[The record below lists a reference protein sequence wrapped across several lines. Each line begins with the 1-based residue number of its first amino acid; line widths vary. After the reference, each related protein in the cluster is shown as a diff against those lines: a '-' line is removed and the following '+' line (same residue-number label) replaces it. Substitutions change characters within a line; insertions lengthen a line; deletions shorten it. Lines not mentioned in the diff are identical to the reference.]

1 MNFQKIYD
9 YFFSNNY
16 MTKMP
21 TFGEVLASNIITLL
35 LLLIILGLYI
45 AGKVLLM
52 KKIYGEKK
60 MWQGAIP
67 VFGLMKLYDAVELNK
82 LFAVSILIPVLGLI
96 PYFIF
101 CYKLPAALGEKQ
113 PAFPYLTI
121 FFSPIIML
129 MLATDQKYEYQYVRG
144 KNVPFQGAFALNRAQ
159 TAAPE
164 APVQPVSEVPTQSI
178 PEAPVQSVVE
188 MSVQSTPESPAQATN
203 EAFVQGIPEVP
214 AQSAAEIPTQ
224 SPSNV
229 PIQTASETPTQPV
242 AEILPPSA
250 PEDPVQ
256 STQGT
261 PIESQN
267 PSIPE
272 NQVQSSDLN
281 NLQ

>member
-21 TFGEVLASNIITLL
+21 SLGEVLASNIITLL
-35 LLLIILGLYI
+35 LLLIVLGLYI
-45 AGKVLLM
+45 VGKVLLM

-67 VFGLMKLYDAVELNK
+67 VLGLMKLYDAVELNK
-82 LFAVSILIPVLGLI
+82 LFAISILIPVLGLI

-101 CYKLPAALGEKQ
+101 CYKLPAAFGEKQ
-113 PAFPYLTI
+113 PVFPYLTI

-144 KNVPFQGAFALNRAQ
+144 KNVPFQGAFALNNTQAS
-159 TAAPE
+159 TGAP
-164 APVQPVSEVPTQSI
+164 AQPVSESPTQSI
-178 PEAPVQSVVE
+178 PEAPVQPVVE
-188 MSVQSTPESPAQATN
+188 T
-203 EAFVQGIPEVP
+203 
-214 AQSAAEIPTQ
+214 
-224 SPSNV
+224 
-229 PIQTASETPTQPV
+229 PIQPASEIPTQPV
-242 AEILPPSA
+242 AENLPPSA
-250 PEDPVQ
+250 PEAPVQ
-256 STQGT
+256 STQGA
-261 PIESQN
+261 PIEPQN
-267 PSIPE
+267 PSVSE

>member
-21 TFGEVLASNIITLL
+21 SFGEVLASNVITLL
-35 LLLIILGLYI
+35 LLLIILGLYV

-67 VFGLMKLYDAVELNK
+67 VLGLMNLYDAVELNK
-82 LFAVSILIPVLGLI
+82 LFAISILIPVIGLI

-101 CYKLPAALGEKQ
+101 CYKLPAAFGEKQ

-144 KNVPFQGAFALNRAQ
+144 KNIPFQGAFALNNARTIAE
-159 TAAPE
+159 TTP
-164 APVQPVSEVPTQSI
+164 QP
-178 PEAPVQSVVE
+178 
-188 MSVQSTPESPAQATN
+188 TPEVVNQPT
-203 EAFVQGIPEVP
+203 PEVD
-214 AQSAAEIPTQ
+214 TQ
-224 SPSNV
+224 
-229 PIQTASETPTQPV
+229 PITEAPTQPV
-242 AEILPPSA
+242 VEIQTQ
-250 PEDPVQ
+250 PVQ
-256 STQGT
+256 GT
-261 PIESQN
+261 VIESQS
-267 PSIPE
+267 PSTSE

>member
-16 MTKMP
+16 MTKIP

-35 LLLIILGLYI
+35 ILLIILGLYI

-67 VFGLMKLYDAVELNK
+67 VLGLMKLYDAVELNK
-82 LFAVSILIPVLGLI
+82 LFAISILIPVLGLI

-101 CYKLPAALGEKQ
+101 CYKLPTAFGEKQ

-144 KNVPFQGAFALNRAQ
+144 KNVPFQGAFALNNTQAPTGAPAQ
-159 TAAPE
+159 STTEAPIQPVAETPIQPASEIPTQPVAENLPPSAPE
-164 APVQPVSEVPTQSI
+164 APVQSI
-178 PEAPVQSVVE
+178 QGAP
-188 MSVQSTPESPAQATN
+188 A
-203 EAFVQGIPEVP
+203 
-214 AQSAAEIPTQ
+214 
-224 SPSNV
+224 
-229 PIQTASETPTQPV
+229 
-242 AEILPPSA
+242 
-250 PEDPVQ
+250 
-256 STQGT
+256 
-261 PIESQN
+261 ESQN
-267 PSIPE
+267 PSVSE

>member
-1 MNFQKIYD
+1 MNLQKIYD

-21 TFGEVLASNIITLL
+21 SLGEVLASNIITLL
-35 LLLIILGLYI
+35 LLLIVLGLYI
-45 AGKVLLM
+45 VGKVLLM

-67 VFGLMKLYDAVELNK
+67 VLGLMKLYDAVELNK
-82 LFAVSILIPVLGLI
+82 LFAISILIPVLGLI

-101 CYKLPAALGEKQ
+101 CYKLPAAFGEKQ

-144 KNVPFQGAFALNRAQ
+144 KNIPFQGAFALNNAQ
-159 TAAPE
+159 APTG
-164 APVQPVSEVPTQSI
+164 APVQPTTEAPAQPTTEAPAQ
-178 PEAPVQSVVE
+178 PTTEAPVQSVVE
-188 MSVQSTPESPAQATN
+188 NPVQPTVEAPAQPVS
-203 EAFVQGIPEVP
+203 EVSSQSIPEAP
-214 AQSAAEIPTQ
+214 AQS
-224 SPSNV
+224 
-229 PIQTASETPTQPV
+229 V
-242 AEILPPSA
+242 AENLPPSTSEA
-250 PEDPVQ
+250 LVQ
-256 STQGT
+256 TTQGT

-267 PSIPE
+267 PSVSE

>member
-21 TFGEVLASNIITLL
+21 TFGEVLASNVITLF

-67 VFGLMKLYDAVELNK
+67 VLGLMKLYDAVELNK
-82 LFAVSILIPVLGLI
+82 LFAISILIPVLGLI

-101 CYKLPAALGEKQ
+101 CYKLPAAFGEKQ

-144 KNVPFQGAFALNRAQ
+144 KNIPFQGAFALNNAQ
-159 TAAPE
+159 APTE
-164 APVQPVSEVPTQSI
+164 APVQPASEV
-178 PEAPVQSVVE
+178 
-188 MSVQSTPESPAQATN
+188 SVQPTPEVATQPIA
-203 EAFVQGIPEVP
+203 EA
-214 AQSAAEIPTQ
+214 
-224 SPSNV
+224 
-229 PIQTASETPTQPV
+229 PTQPV
-242 AEILPPSA
+242 VEIQTQ
-250 PEDPVQ
+250 PVQ
-256 STQGT
+256 GT
-261 PIESQN
+261 VIESQS
-267 PSIPE
+267 PSTSE

>member
-45 AGKVLLM
+45 AGKILLM

-82 LFAVSILIPVLGLI
+82 LFAVSILIPVLGSI

-159 TAAPE
+159 MAPE
-164 APVQPVSEVPTQSI
+164 APAQPASEVPTQSI

-256 STQGT
+256 STQGI

-267 PSIPE
+267 PSVSE

>member
-21 TFGEVLASNIITLL
+21 TFGEVLTSNLITLL

-67 VFGLMKLYDAVELNK
+67 VLGLMKLYDAVELNK
-82 LFAVSILIPVLGLI
+82 LFAISILIPVLGLI

-101 CYKLPAALGEKQ
+101 CYKLPAAFGEKQ

-129 MLATDQKYEYQYVRG
+129 MLATNQKYEYQYVRG

-159 TAAPE
+159 TAPE
-164 APVQPVSEVPTQSI
+164 APVQPASEVPTQSI
-178 PEAPVQSVVE
+178 PEAPVQSAVE
-188 MSVQSTPESPAQATN
+188 T
-203 EAFVQGIPEVP
+203 
-214 AQSAAEIPTQ
+214 
-224 SPSNV
+224 
-229 PIQTASETPTQPV
+229 PIQPASETTTQQVPSQPV
-242 AEILPPSA
+242 AENLPPSA
-250 PEDPVQ
+250 PEAPVQ

-267 PSIPE
+267 PSISE
-272 NQVQSSDLN
+272 NQVQSSGLN

>member
-16 MTKMP
+16 MTKIP

-35 LLLIILGLYI
+35 ILLIILGLYI

-67 VFGLMKLYDAVELNK
+67 VLGLMKLYDAVELNK
-82 LFAVSILIPVLGLI
+82 LFAISILVPVLGLI

-101 CYKLPAALGEKQ
+101 CYKLPAAFGEKQ
-113 PAFPYLTI
+113 PVFPYLTI

-159 TAAPE
+159 TAATE
-164 APVQPVSEVPTQSI
+164 APAQPVSEVPTQSI
-178 PEAPVQSVVE
+178 PEAPVQSV
-188 MSVQSTPESPAQATN
+188 
-203 EAFVQGIPEVP
+203 
-214 AQSAAEIPTQ
+214 AET
-224 SPSNV
+224 
-229 PIQTASETPTQPV
+229 PIQPASEIPTQPV
-242 AEILPPSA
+242 AENLPPSA
-250 PEDPVQ
+250 PEAPVQ
-256 STQGT
+256 SIQGA
-261 PIESQN
+261 PAESQN
-267 PSIPE
+267 PSVSE

>member
-21 TFGEVLASNIITLL
+21 SLGEVLASNIITLL

-82 LFAVSILIPVLGLI
+82 LFAISILIPVLGLI

-164 APVQPVSEVPTQSI
+164 APAQPTTEAPIQPVIET
-178 PEAPVQSVVE
+178 
-188 MSVQSTPESPAQATN
+188 
-203 EAFVQGIPEVP
+203 
-214 AQSAAEIPTQ
+214 
-224 SPSNV
+224 
-229 PIQTASETPTQPV
+229 PIQPASEIPTQPV
-242 AEILPPSA
+242 AENLPPSA
-250 PEDPVQ
+250 PETPAQ

-267 PSIPE
+267 PFVPE
-272 NQVQSSDLN
+272 NQVQSSGLN

>member
-21 TFGEVLASNIITLL
+21 SLGEVLASNIITLL
-35 LLLIILGLYI
+35 LLLIVLGLYI
-45 AGKVLLM
+45 VGKVLLM

-67 VFGLMKLYDAVELNK
+67 VLSLMKLYDAVELNK
-82 LFAVSILIPVLGLI
+82 LFAISILIPVLGLI

-101 CYKLPAALGEKQ
+101 CYKLPAAFGEKQ
-113 PAFPYLTI
+113 PAFPFLTI

-144 KNVPFQGAFALNRAQ
+144 KNVPFQGAFALNNAQ
-159 TAAPE
+159 APTE
-164 APVQPVSEVPTQSI
+164 APVQPASEV
-178 PEAPVQSVVE
+178 
-188 MSVQSTPESPAQATN
+188 SVQSTPEVATQPIA
-203 EAFVQGIPEVP
+203 EA
-214 AQSAAEIPTQ
+214 
-224 SPSNV
+224 
-229 PIQTASETPTQPV
+229 PTQPV
-242 AEILPPSA
+242 VEIQTQ
-250 PEDPVQ
+250 PVQ
-256 STQGT
+256 GT
-261 PIESQN
+261 VIESQS
-267 PSIPE
+267 PSTSE

>member
-21 TFGEVLASNIITLL
+21 TFGEVLASNVIILL

-67 VFGLMKLYDAVELNK
+67 VLGLMELYDAVELNK
-82 LFAVSILIPVLGLI
+82 LFAISILIPVLGLI

-113 PAFPYLTI
+113 PVFPYLTI

-144 KNVPFQGAFALNRAQ
+144 KNVPFQGAFALNNAQ
-159 TAAPE
+159 APTGAPAQPVIE
-164 APVQPVSEVPTQSI
+164 TPVQPAPESPARPI
-178 PEAPVQSVVE
+178 DEAPVQS
-188 MSVQSTPESPAQATN
+188 
-203 EAFVQGIPEVP
+203 IPEVP
-214 AQSAAEIPTQ
+214 AQSAAENPAQ
-224 SPSNV
+224 PAPNV
-229 PIQTASETPTQPV
+229 SIQPASEAPTQPV
-242 AEILPPSA
+242 AENLPPSA
-250 PEDPVQ
+250 PEAPVQ

-267 PSIPE
+267 PSASE

>member
-16 MTKMP
+16 MTKIP

-35 LLLIILGLYI
+35 ILLIILGLYI

-67 VFGLMKLYDAVELNK
+67 VLGLMKLYDAVELNK
-82 LFAVSILIPVLGLI
+82 LFAISILIPVLGLI

-101 CYKLPAALGEKQ
+101 CYKLPAAFGEKQ
-113 PAFPYLTI
+113 PVFPYLTI

-144 KNVPFQGAFALNRAQ
+144 KNVPFQGAFALNNTQAPTGAPAQ
-159 TAAPE
+159 STTEAPIQPVAETPIQPASEIPTQPVAENFPPSAPE
-164 APVQPVSEVPTQSI
+164 APVQSI
-178 PEAPVQSVVE
+178 QGAP
-188 MSVQSTPESPAQATN
+188 A
-203 EAFVQGIPEVP
+203 
-214 AQSAAEIPTQ
+214 
-224 SPSNV
+224 
-229 PIQTASETPTQPV
+229 
-242 AEILPPSA
+242 
-250 PEDPVQ
+250 
-256 STQGT
+256 
-261 PIESQN
+261 ESQN
-267 PSIPE
+267 PSVSE

>member
-16 MTKMP
+16 ITKMP
-21 TFGEVLASNIITLL
+21 SFGEVLASNIITLL

-45 AGKVLLM
+45 TGKVLLM

-67 VFGLMKLYDAVELNK
+67 VLGLMKLYDAVELNK
-82 LFAVSILIPVLGLI
+82 LFAISILIPVIGLI

-101 CYKLPAALGEKQ
+101 CYKLPAAFGEKQ

-144 KNVPFQGAFALNRAQ
+144 KNVPFQGAFALNNAQ
-159 TAAPE
+159 APTE
-164 APVQPVSEVPTQSI
+164 APVQPASEV
-178 PEAPVQSVVE
+178 
-188 MSVQSTPESPAQATN
+188 SVQSTPEVATQPIA
-203 EAFVQGIPEVP
+203 EA
-214 AQSAAEIPTQ
+214 
-224 SPSNV
+224 
-229 PIQTASETPTQPV
+229 PTQPV
-242 AEILPPSA
+242 VEIQTQ
-250 PEDPVQ
+250 PVQ
-256 STQGT
+256 GT
-261 PIESQN
+261 VIESQS
-267 PSIPE
+267 PSTSE

>member
-67 VFGLMKLYDAVELNK
+67 VLGLMKLYDAVELNK
-82 LFAVSILIPVLGLI
+82 LFAISILIPVLGLI

-101 CYKLPAALGEKQ
+101 CYKLPAAFGEKQ
-113 PAFPYLTI
+113 PVFPYLTI

-144 KNVPFQGAFALNRAQ
+144 KNVPFQGAFALNNTQASTGAPAQ
-159 TAAPE
+159 PNVETPAQSTPE
-164 APVQPVSEVPTQSI
+164 STVQTITEIPAQPVSEVSSQSI
-178 PEAPVQSVVE
+178 PEAPAQSV
-188 MSVQSTPESPAQATN
+188 
-203 EAFVQGIPEVP
+203 
-214 AQSAAEIPTQ
+214 AE
-224 SPSNV
+224 N
-229 PIQTASETPTQPV
+229 
-242 AEILPPSA
+242 LPPSTS
-250 PEDPVQ
+250 EVLVQ
-256 STQGT
+256 TTQGT

-267 PSIPE
+267 PSVSE

>member
-16 MTKMP
+16 MTKIP

-35 LLLIILGLYI
+35 ILLIILGLYI

-67 VFGLMKLYDAVELNK
+67 VLGLMKLYDAVELNK
-82 LFAVSILIPVLGLI
+82 LFAISILIPVLGLI

-101 CYKLPAALGEKQ
+101 CYKLPAAFGEKQ
-113 PAFPYLTI
+113 PVFPYLTI

-144 KNVPFQGAFALNRAQ
+144 KNVPFQGAFALNNTQ
-159 TAAPE
+159 APTG
-164 APVQPVSEVPTQSI
+164 A
-178 PEAPVQSVVE
+178 
-188 MSVQSTPESPAQATN
+188 
-203 EAFVQGIPEVP
+203 P
-214 AQSAAEIPTQ
+214 AQSTTEA
-224 SPSNV
+224 
-229 PIQTASETPTQPV
+229 PIQPVAETPIQPASEIPTQPV
-242 AEILPPSA
+242 AENLPPSA
-250 PEDPVQ
+250 PEAPVQ

>member
-21 TFGEVLASNIITLL
+21 TFGEVLASNLITLL

-52 KKIYGEKK
+52 KKIYGEKM

-67 VFGLMKLYDAVELNK
+67 VLGLMKLYDAVELNK
-82 LFAVSILIPVLGLI
+82 LFAISILIPVIGLI

-101 CYKLPAALGEKQ
+101 CYKLPAAFGEKQ
-113 PAFPYLTI
+113 PVFPYLTI

-144 KNVPFQGAFALNRAQ
+144 KNIPFQGAFALNNTQAPTGAPAQ
-159 TAAPE
+159 PTTE
-164 APVQPVSEVPTQSI
+164 APAQPTT
-178 PEAPVQSVVE
+178 EAPVQSVVE
-188 MSVQSTPESPAQATN
+188 NPVQPTVEAPAQPVS
-203 EAFVQGIPEVP
+203 EVSSQSIPEAP
-214 AQSAAEIPTQ
+214 AQS
-224 SPSNV
+224 
-229 PIQTASETPTQPV
+229 V
-242 AEILPPSA
+242 AENLPPSTSEA
-250 PEDPVQ
+250 LVQ
-256 STQGT
+256 TTQGT

-267 PSIPE
+267 PSVSE

>member
-21 TFGEVLASNIITLL
+21 SLGEVLASNIITLL
-35 LLLIILGLYI
+35 LLLIVLGLYI
-45 AGKVLLM
+45 VGKVLLL

-67 VFGLMKLYDAVELNK
+67 VLGLMELYDAVELNK
-82 LFAVSILIPVLGLI
+82 LFAISILIPVLGLI

-101 CYKLPAALGEKQ
+101 CYKLPAAFGEKQ

-144 KNVPFQGAFALNRAQ
+144 KNIPFQGAFALNNTQAPTGAPAQ
-159 TAAPE
+159 PTTE
-164 APVQPVSEVPTQSI
+164 APAQPTT
-178 PEAPVQSVVE
+178 EAPVQSVVE
-188 MSVQSTPESPAQATN
+188 NPVQPTVEAPAQPVS
-203 EAFVQGIPEVP
+203 EVSSQSIPEAP
-214 AQSAAEIPTQ
+214 AQS
-224 SPSNV
+224 
-229 PIQTASETPTQPV
+229 V
-242 AEILPPSA
+242 AENLPPSTSEA
-250 PEDPVQ
+250 LVQ
-256 STQGT
+256 TTQGT

-267 PSIPE
+267 PSVSE

>member
-21 TFGEVLASNIITLL
+21 SFGEVLASNVITLL

-67 VFGLMKLYDAVELNK
+67 VLGLMNLYDAVELNK
-82 LFAVSILIPVLGLI
+82 LFAISILIPVLGLI

-101 CYKLPAALGEKQ
+101 CYKLPAAFGEKQ

-121 FFSPIIML
+121 FFSPIIIL
-129 MLATDQKYEYQYVRG
+129 MLATDLKYEYQYVRG
-144 KNVPFQGAFALNRAQ
+144 KNIPFQGAFALNNTQAPTEAPAQPASEVSAQSIAEPPVQ
-159 TAAPE
+159 TAPE
-164 APVQPVSEVPTQSI
+164 MPAQPVVETQTQSVLETPAQPVQGTVI
-178 PEAPVQSVVE
+178 
-188 MSVQSTPESPAQATN
+188 ES
-203 EAFVQGIPEVP
+203 
-214 AQSAAEIPTQ
+214 Q
-224 SPSNV
+224 SPS
-229 PIQTASETPTQPV
+229 IS
-242 AEILPPSA
+242 
-250 PEDPVQ
+250 
-256 STQGT
+256 
-261 PIESQN
+261 
-267 PSIPE
+267 E

>member
-21 TFGEVLASNIITLL
+21 TFGEVLASNVITLL

-67 VFGLMKLYDAVELNK
+67 VLGLMKLYDAVELNK
-82 LFAVSILIPVLGLI
+82 LFAISILIPVLGLI

-101 CYKLPAALGEKQ
+101 CYKLPAAFGEKQ
-113 PAFPYLTI
+113 PAFPFLTI

-144 KNVPFQGAFALNRAQ
+144 KNVPFQGAFALNNTQ
-159 TAAPE
+159 APTG
-164 APVQPVSEVPTQSI
+164 A
-178 PEAPVQSVVE
+178 
-188 MSVQSTPESPAQATN
+188 PAQ
-203 EAFVQGIPEVP
+203 P
-214 AQSAAEIPTQ
+214 
-224 SPSNV
+224 
-229 PIQTASETPTQPV
+229 ASEIPTQPV
-242 AEILPPSA
+242 AENLPPSA
-250 PEDPVQ
+250 PETPVQ
-256 STQGT
+256 FTQGA

-267 PSIPE
+267 PSISE

>member
-21 TFGEVLASNIITLL
+21 TFGEVLASNVITLL

-67 VFGLMKLYDAVELNK
+67 VLCLMKLYDAVELNK
-82 LFAVSILIPVLGLI
+82 LFAISILIPVIGLI

-101 CYKLPAALGEKQ
+101 CYKLPAAFGEKQ

-144 KNVPFQGAFALNRAQ
+144 KNIPFQGAFALNNTQ
-159 TAAPE
+159 TTTETAPQATTEVATQSTAE
-164 APVQPVSEVPTQSI
+164 APAQPVVENSVQPTV
-178 PEAPVQSVVE
+178 EAP
-188 MSVQSTPESPAQATN
+188 A
-203 EAFVQGIPEVP
+203 
-214 AQSAAEIPTQ
+214 
-224 SPSNV
+224 
-229 PIQTASETPTQPV
+229 QPV
-242 AEILPPSA
+242 AENLPSSA
-250 PEDPVQ
+250 PEVPVQ

-267 PSIPE
+267 PSISE

>member
-1 MNFQKIYD
+1 MNLQKIYD

-16 MTKMP
+16 VTKMP
-21 TFGEVLASNIITLL
+21 TFGKVLASNVITLL

-67 VFGLMKLYDAVELNK
+67 VLGLMKLYDAVELNN
-82 LFAVSILIPVLGLI
+82 LFAISILIPVIGLI

-101 CYKLPAALGEKQ
+101 CYKLPAAFGEKQ

-144 KNVPFQGAFALNRAQ
+144 KNVPFQGAFALNNVQ
-159 TAAPE
+159 TTAE
-164 APVQPVSEVPTQSI
+164 TTL
-178 PEAPVQSVVE
+178 
-188 MSVQSTPESPAQATN
+188 QSTTEVVNQPT
-203 EAFVQGIPEVP
+203 PEVD
-214 AQSAAEIPTQ
+214 TQ
-224 SPSNV
+224 
-229 PIQTASETPTQPV
+229 PITEAPTQPV
-242 AEILPPSA
+242 VEIQTQ
-250 PEDPVQ
+250 PVQ
-256 STQGT
+256 GT
-261 PIESQN
+261 VIESQS
-267 PSIPE
+267 PSTSE

>member
-21 TFGEVLASNIITLL
+21 TFGEVLASNVITLL

-67 VFGLMKLYDAVELNK
+67 VLGLMELYDAVGLNK
-82 LFAVSILIPVLGLI
+82 LFAISILIPVLGLI

-101 CYKLPAALGEKQ
+101 CYKLPAAFGEKQ
-113 PAFPYLTI
+113 PAFPFLTI

-144 KNVPFQGAFALNRAQ
+144 KNVPFQGAFALNSVQ
-159 TAAPE
+159 APTE
-164 APVQPVSEVPTQSI
+164 TPAQPVSDSPTQSI
-178 PEAPVQSVVE
+178 PEAPVQPVVE
-188 MSVQSTPESPAQATN
+188 T
-203 EAFVQGIPEVP
+203 
-214 AQSAAEIPTQ
+214 
-224 SPSNV
+224 
-229 PIQTASETPTQPV
+229 PIQPASEIPTQPV
-242 AEILPPSA
+242 AENLPPSA
-250 PEDPVQ
+250 PEAPVQ

-261 PIESQN
+261 PIEPQN
-267 PSIPE
+267 PSTSE

>member
-21 TFGEVLASNIITLL
+21 SFGEVLASNVITLL
-35 LLLIILGLYI
+35 LLLIILGLYV

-67 VFGLMKLYDAVELNK
+67 VLGLMNLYDAVELNK
-82 LFAVSILIPVLGLI
+82 LFAISILIPVIGLI

-101 CYKLPAALGEKQ
+101 CYKLPAAFGEKQ

-144 KNVPFQGAFALNRAQ
+144 KNIPFQGAFALNNTQAPTGAPAQ
-159 TAAPE
+159 PTTE
-164 APVQPVSEVPTQSI
+164 APAQPTT
-178 PEAPVQSVVE
+178 EAPVQSVVE
-188 MSVQSTPESPAQATN
+188 NPVQPTVEAPAQPVS
-203 EAFVQGIPEVP
+203 EVSSQSIPEAP
-214 AQSAAEIPTQ
+214 AQS
-224 SPSNV
+224 
-229 PIQTASETPTQPV
+229 V
-242 AEILPPSA
+242 AENLPPSTSEA
-250 PEDPVQ
+250 LVQ
-256 STQGT
+256 TTQGT

-267 PSIPE
+267 PSVSE

>member
-1 MNFQKIYD
+1 MNLQKIYD

-67 VFGLMKLYDAVELNK
+67 VLGLMKLYDAVELNK
-82 LFAVSILIPVLGLI
+82 LFAISILIPVIGLI

-101 CYKLPAALGEKQ
+101 CYKLPAAFGEKQ

-129 MLATDQKYEYQYVRG
+129 VLATDQKYEYQYVRG
-144 KNVPFQGAFALNRAQ
+144 KNVPFQGAFALNNIQ
-159 TAAPE
+159 APTE
-164 APVQPVSEVPTQSI
+164 APAQPVSEVPSQPITEAPTQPI
-178 PEAPVQSVVE
+178 TEAPVQTATE
-188 MSVQSTPESPAQATN
+188 MPV
-203 EAFVQGIPEVP
+203 
-214 AQSAAEIPTQ
+214 
-224 SPSNV
+224 
-229 PIQTASETPTQPV
+229 QPV
-242 AEILPPSA
+242 AETQTQPA
-250 PEDPVQ
+250 
-256 STQGT
+256 QGT
-261 PIESQN
+261 VIESQS
-267 PSIPE
+267 PSISE
-272 NQVQSSDLN
+272 NQTQSSDLN
-281 NLQ
+281 NL

>member
-1 MNFQKIYD
+1 MNLQKIYD

-35 LLLIILGLYI
+35 LLLIVLGLYI

-67 VFGLMKLYDAVELNK
+67 VLGLMKLYDAVELNK
-82 LFAVSILIPVLGLI
+82 LFAISILIPVLGLI

-101 CYKLPAALGEKQ
+101 CYKLPAAFGEKQ
-113 PAFPYLTI
+113 PVFPYLTI

-129 MLATDQKYEYQYVRG
+129 MLATNQKYEYQYVRG
-144 KNVPFQGAFALNRAQ
+144 KNIPFQGAFALNNAQ
-159 TAAPE
+159 TATE
-164 APVQPVSEVPTQSI
+164 AQTQPTTEIPIQSAIGVPTQ
-178 PEAPVQSVVE
+178 PVIE
-188 MSVQSTPESPAQATN
+188 TPVQSTPESPVQTTN
-203 EAFVQGIPEVP
+203 EVPVQSTPEAT
-214 AQSAAEIPTQ
+214 AQTIT
-224 SPSNV
+224 
-229 PIQTASETPTQPV
+229 ET
-242 AEILPPSA
+242 
-250 PEDPVQ
+250 PVQ

-261 PIESQN
+261 PTESQN
-267 PSIPE
+267 PSISE
-272 NQVQSSDLN
+272 NQAQSSDLN

>member
-1 MNFQKIYD
+1 MNLQKIYD

-21 TFGEVLASNIITLL
+21 SFGEVLASNIVTLL
-35 LLLIILGLYI
+35 LLLIILGLYV

-67 VFGLMKLYDAVELNK
+67 VLGLMKLYDAVELNK
-82 LFAVSILIPVLGLI
+82 LFAISILIPVIGLI

-101 CYKLPAALGEKQ
+101 CYKLPAAFGEKQ

-144 KNVPFQGAFALNRAQ
+144 KNIPFQGAFALNNAQ
-159 TAAPE
+159 APTE
-164 APVQPVSEVPTQSI
+164 APVQPASEV
-178 PEAPVQSVVE
+178 
-188 MSVQSTPESPAQATN
+188 SVQSTPEVATQPIA
-203 EAFVQGIPEVP
+203 EA
-214 AQSAAEIPTQ
+214 
-224 SPSNV
+224 
-229 PIQTASETPTQPV
+229 PTQPV
-242 AEILPPSA
+242 VEIQTQ
-250 PEDPVQ
+250 PVQ
-256 STQGT
+256 GT
-261 PIESQN
+261 VIESQS
-267 PSIPE
+267 PSTSE

>member
-9 YFFSNNY
+9 YFLSNNY

-21 TFGEVLASNIITLL
+21 TFGEVLASNLITLL

-101 CYKLPAALGEKQ
+101 CYKLPAAFGEKQ

-129 MLATDQKYEYQYVRG
+129 MLATNQKYEYQYVRG

-178 PEAPVQSVVE
+178 PEVPVQSVVE
-188 MSVQSTPESPAQATN
+188 TPIQPAS
-203 EAFVQGIPEVP
+203 EA
-214 AQSAAEIPTQ
+214 PTQ
-224 SPSNV
+224 QVPS
-229 PIQTASETPTQPV
+229 QPV
-242 AEILPPSA
+242 AENLPPSTSEA
-250 PEDPVQ
+250 LVQ

-261 PIESQN
+261 SIESQN
-267 PSIPE
+267 PTVSE
-272 NQVQSSDLN
+272 NQVQSSNLN

>member
-21 TFGEVLASNIITLL
+21 TFGEVLASNVITLF

-67 VFGLMKLYDAVELNK
+67 VLGLMKLYDAVELNK
-82 LFAVSILIPVLGLI
+82 LFAISILIPVLGLI

-101 CYKLPAALGEKQ
+101 CYKLPAAFGEKQ

-144 KNVPFQGAFALNRAQ
+144 KNIPFQGAFALNNARTIAE
-159 TAAPE
+159 TAP
-164 APVQPVSEVPTQSI
+164 QP
-178 PEAPVQSVVE
+178 
-188 MSVQSTPESPAQATN
+188 TPEVVNQPT
-203 EAFVQGIPEVP
+203 PEVD
-214 AQSAAEIPTQ
+214 TQ
-224 SPSNV
+224 
-229 PIQTASETPTQPV
+229 PITEAPTQPV
-242 AEILPPSA
+242 VEIQTQ
-250 PEDPVQ
+250 PVQ
-256 STQGT
+256 GT
-261 PIESQN
+261 VIESQS
-267 PSIPE
+267 PSTSE
-272 NQVQSSDLN
+272 NQTQSSDLN

>member
-82 LFAVSILIPVLGLI
+82 LFAISILIPVLGLI

-129 MLATDQKYEYQYVRG
+129 MLATNQKYEYQYVRG

-159 TAAPE
+159 TAPE
-164 APVQPVSEVPTQSI
+164 APAQPVSEVPTQSI

-188 MSVQSTPESPAQATN
+188 T
-203 EAFVQGIPEVP
+203 
-214 AQSAAEIPTQ
+214 
-224 SPSNV
+224 
-229 PIQTASETPTQPV
+229 PIQPASEIPTQPV
-242 AEILPPSA
+242 AENLPPSA
-250 PEDPVQ
+250 PEAPVQ
-256 STQGT
+256 SIQGA
-261 PIESQN
+261 PAESQN
-267 PSIPE
+267 PSVSE

>member
-21 TFGEVLASNIITLL
+21 SFGDVLASNVITLL

-82 LFAVSILIPVLGLI
+82 LFAISILIPVLGLI

-101 CYKLPAALGEKQ
+101 CYKLPAAFGEKH

-121 FFSPIIML
+121 FFSPVIML
-129 MLATDQKYEYQYVRG
+129 MLATGQKYEYQYVRG
-144 KNVPFQGAFALNRAQ
+144 KNVPFQGAFALNNTQAPTGAPAQ
-159 TAAPE
+159 PTTE
-164 APVQPVSEVPTQSI
+164 API
-178 PEAPVQSVVE
+178 
-188 MSVQSTPESPAQATN
+188 
-203 EAFVQGIPEVP
+203 
-214 AQSAAEIPTQ
+214 
-224 SPSNV
+224 
-229 PIQTASETPTQPV
+229 QPV
-242 AEILPPSA
+242 AETPIQSASEAPTQQVPSQPVAENLPPSTSEA
-250 PEDPVQ
+250 LVQ

-261 PIESQN
+261 SIEPQN
-267 PSIPE
+267 PSISE

>member
-1 MNFQKIYD
+1 MNLQKIYD

-21 TFGEVLASNIITLL
+21 SFGEVLASNVITLL
-35 LLLIILGLYI
+35 LLLIILGLYV
-45 AGKVLLM
+45 AGKVLLL

-67 VFGLMKLYDAVELNK
+67 VLGLMKLYDAVELNK
-82 LFAVSILIPVLGLI
+82 LFAISILIPVIGLI

-101 CYKLPAALGEKQ
+101 CYKLPAAFGEKQ
-113 PAFPYLTI
+113 PVFPYLTI

-144 KNVPFQGAFALNRAQ
+144 KNIPFQGAFALNNTQAPTGAPAQ
-159 TAAPE
+159 PTTE
-164 APVQPVSEVPTQSI
+164 APAQPTT
-178 PEAPVQSVVE
+178 EAPVQSVVE
-188 MSVQSTPESPAQATN
+188 NPVQPTVEAPAQPVS
-203 EAFVQGIPEVP
+203 EVSSQSIPEAP
-214 AQSAAEIPTQ
+214 AQS
-224 SPSNV
+224 
-229 PIQTASETPTQPV
+229 V
-242 AEILPPSA
+242 AENLPPSTSEA
-250 PEDPVQ
+250 LVQ
-256 STQGT
+256 TTQGT

-267 PSIPE
+267 PSVSE

>member
-1 MNFQKIYD
+1 MNLQKIYD

-21 TFGEVLASNIITLL
+21 SFGEVLASNIVTLL
-35 LLLIILGLYI
+35 LLLIILGLYV

-67 VFGLMKLYDAVELNK
+67 VLGLMKLYDAVELNK
-82 LFAVSILIPVLGLI
+82 LFAISILIPVLGLI

-113 PAFPYLTI
+113 PVFPYLTI

-144 KNVPFQGAFALNRAQ
+144 KNVPFQGAFALNNAQ
-159 TAAPE
+159 APTE
-164 APVQPVSEVPTQSI
+164 APAQPVSEVPTQSI
-178 PEAPVQSVVE
+178 PEA
-188 MSVQSTPESPAQATN
+188 
-203 EAFVQGIPEVP
+203 
-214 AQSAAEIPTQ
+214 SAR
-224 SPSNV
+224 S
-229 PIQTASETPTQPV
+229 V
-242 AEILPPSA
+242 AENLPPSA
-250 PEDPVQ
+250 PEASVQ
-256 STQGT
+256 STQGI

-267 PSIPE
+267 PSTSE

>member
-21 TFGEVLASNIITLL
+21 TFGEVLASNVITLF

-67 VFGLMKLYDAVELNK
+67 VLGLMKLYDAVELNK
-82 LFAVSILIPVLGLI
+82 LFAISILIPVLGLI

-101 CYKLPAALGEKQ
+101 CYKLPAAFGEKQ

-144 KNVPFQGAFALNRAQ
+144 KNIPFQGAFALNNAQ
-159 TAAPE
+159 APTG
-164 APVQPVSEVPTQSI
+164 APVQPTTEAPAQPTTEAPAQ
-178 PEAPVQSVVE
+178 PTTEAPVQSVVE
-188 MSVQSTPESPAQATN
+188 NPVQPTVEAPAQPVS
-203 EAFVQGIPEVP
+203 EVSSQSIPEAP
-214 AQSAAEIPTQ
+214 AQS
-224 SPSNV
+224 
-229 PIQTASETPTQPV
+229 V
-242 AEILPPSA
+242 AENLPPSTSEA
-250 PEDPVQ
+250 LVQ
-256 STQGT
+256 TTQGT

-267 PSIPE
+267 PSVSE

>member
-35 LLLIILGLYI
+35 LLLIVLGLYI

-52 KKIYGEKK
+52 KKIYGEKM

-67 VFGLMKLYDAVELNK
+67 VLGLMKLYDAVELNK
-82 LFAVSILIPVLGLI
+82 LFAISILIPVLGLI

-101 CYKLPAALGEKQ
+101 CYKLPAAFGEKQ

-144 KNVPFQGAFALNRAQ
+144 KNIPFQGAFALNNTQ
-159 TAAPE
+159 APTGVP
-164 APVQPVSEVPTQSI
+164 AQPVSESPTQSI
-178 PEAPVQSVVE
+178 PEAPVQPV
-188 MSVQSTPESPAQATN
+188 
-203 EAFVQGIPEVP
+203 
-214 AQSAAEIPTQ
+214 AET
-224 SPSNV
+224 
-229 PIQTASETPTQPV
+229 PIQPASEIPTQPV
-242 AEILPPSA
+242 AENLLPSA
-250 PEDPVQ
+250 PEAPVQ
-256 STQGT
+256 STQET
-261 PIESQN
+261 SIEPQN
-267 PSIPE
+267 PSVSE